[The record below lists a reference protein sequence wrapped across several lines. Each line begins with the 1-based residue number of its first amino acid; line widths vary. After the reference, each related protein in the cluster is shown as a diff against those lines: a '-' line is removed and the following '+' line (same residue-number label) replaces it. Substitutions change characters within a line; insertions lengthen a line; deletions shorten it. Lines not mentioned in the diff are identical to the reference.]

1 VTSENGRIEEK
12 AANGSPP
19 AAEGADAG
27 RGPCSDAPPPG
38 GTPQLA
44 ESCDAGDGLR
54 AVDGRAAAGA
64 EHPDDVACAEQGV
77 GEADMGDLP
86 SHGEAGDGSGGA
98 GGCGCFD
105 GASGSAVSAEPCSGL
120 ASYQPEAPV
129 ARPLLSP
136 EVKAEILE
144 YVQAFAIAIVL
155 AAFIITFIAQ
165 SFVVEGSSMEPSLHN
180 RERLLVNKLVYRFG
194 EPQRGDVVVFRYPA
208 NPKRKFIKRVI
219 GVPGDVVEIR
229 DGHVILNGQ
238 VLEEDYTMDLTY
250 GMFGPE
256 VVPEGHYFV
265 LGDNRNNSDDSRFP
279 DVGFVP
285 RANIV
290 GKAFVTW
297 WPPREIGLVRRPE
310 PWAGVSAK

>member
-1 VTSENGRIEEK
+1 MTSENGRIEENT
-12 AANGSPP
+12 AEGSP
-19 AAEGADAG
+19 AAADGERAG
-27 RGPCSDAPPPG
+27 RGPFVDAPPPG
-38 GTPQLA
+38 ASQPEEG
-44 ESCDAGDGLR
+44 SGVGDDL
-54 AVDGRAAAGA
+54 RAAAGA
-64 EHPDDVACAEQGV
+64 ECPGGAVCAEHAHGAV
-77 GEADMGDLP
+77 NTGDPAPL
-86 SHGEAGDGSGGA
+86 GGAGDGPRGA
-98 GGCGCFD
+98 EGCDCCDGVSAS
-105 GASGSAVSAEPCSGL
+105 GASAEAHPGL
-120 ASYQPEAPV
+120 APYEPEAPV
-129 ARPLLSP
+129 ARPLISP
-136 EVKAEILE
+136 ALKAEILE

-180 RERLLVNKLVYRFG
+180 RERLLVNKLVYRFR

-219 GVPGDVVEIR
+219 GVPGDVVEVR

-250 GMFGPE
+250 GVFGPE

-285 RANIV
+285 GANIV

-297 WPPREIGLVRRPE
+297 WPPGEIGLVRRPQL
-310 PWAGVSAK
+310 WAGVSAK